1 MQCISIVIHVNSA
14 IVNPIKRNR
23 KMIKT
28 ENLTFGYKS
37 RRPVLNN
44 ISLELG
50 QGHIHGLLG
59 CNGIGK
65 TTLLKLICGIMRPD
79 SGVVRVDGIDPM
91 MRKPEMFAEILIVP
105 EEFDLPNLSLERFA
119 AMMKPFYPRF
129 DHGSMRR
136 YAEELKV
143 NTEDKLHNMS
153 MGQRKKAY
161 IAFALACNAR
171 MLLMDE
177 PTNGLDIP
185 SKSIFRRLLASYV
198 DEERMVVISTH
209 QVADVESLLDNIVIL
224 DTKGVALAATT
235 TEICSKLKFGRAKEE
250 DNVLY
255 KEMTIAG
262 EMAVMENREGED
274 TQLNIELLFNAVTA
288 DRAAINNLFNR

>member
-1 MQCISIVIHVNSA
+1 
-14 IVNPIKRNR
+14 
-23 KMIKT
+23 MIKT
-28 ENLTFGYKS
+28 ERLTFGYKAN
-37 RRPVLNN
+37 RRVLND
-44 ISLELG
+44 ITLELSE
-50 QGHIHGLLG
+50 GHIHGLLG

-65 TTLLKLICGIMRPD
+65 TTLLKLICGIMRPN
-79 SGVVRVDGIDPM
+79 SGEVRVDGLDPM
-91 MRKPEMFAEILIVP
+91 ARTPQMFSELMIIP
-105 EEFDLPNLSLERFA
+105 EEFDLPTLSLERYA

-129 DHGSMRR
+129 DYGSMRR

-143 NTEDKLHNMS
+143 NTEDKLHSMS

-161 IAFALACNAR
+161 IAFALACNVR
-171 MLLMDE
+171 TLLMDE

-198 DEERMVVISTH
+198 DESRMVIISTH

-224 DTKGVALAATT
+224 DNEGVALAATT

-250 DNVLY
+250 DSVLY

-262 EMAVMENREGED
+262 EMAVMANPNEED

-288 DRAAINNLFNR
+288 NRASINELFNR

>member
-1 MQCISIVIHVNSA
+1 
-14 IVNPIKRNR
+14 
-23 KMIKT
+23 MIKT

-91 MRKPEMFAEILIVP
+91 MRKPEMFADMLIVP
-105 EEFDLPNLSLERFA
+105 EEFDLPNLSLERYA

-129 DHGSMRR
+129 DYGSMRH

-143 NTEDKLHNMS
+143 NTEDKLHSMS

-161 IAFALACNAR
+161 IAFALACNVR

-224 DTKGVALAATT
+224 DSEGVALAATT
-235 TEICSKLKFGRAKEE
+235 TEICAKLKFGRATAESE
-250 DNVLY
+250 VLY
-255 KEMTIAG
+255 TETTIAG
-262 EMAVMENREGED
+262 DMAVMENREGED

>member
-1 MQCISIVIHVNSA
+1 
-14 IVNPIKRNR
+14 
-23 KMIKT
+23 MIKT

-65 TTLLKLICGIMRPD
+65 TTLLKLICGVMRPD
-79 SGVVRVDGIDPM
+79 SGVVRVDDIDPM
-91 MRKPEMFAEILIVP
+91 KREPEMFADMLIVP
-105 EEFDLPNLSLERFA
+105 EEFDLPNLSLERYA

-161 IAFALACNAR
+161 IAFALACNVR

-224 DTKGVALAATT
+224 DTEGVALAATT
-235 TEICSKLKFGRAKEE
+235 TEICAKLKFGRANEG
-250 DNVLY
+250 DSVLY

-262 EMAVMENREGED
+262 EMAVMENRDDED

-288 DRAAINNLFNR
+288 DRVAINNLFNR

>member
-1 MQCISIVIHVNSA
+1 
-14 IVNPIKRNR
+14 
-23 KMIKT
+23 MIKT
-28 ENLTFGYKS
+28 EKLTFGYKA
-37 RRPVLNN
+37 RRKVLDD
-44 ISLELG
+44 ITLELG
-50 QGHIHGLLG
+50 EGHIHGLLG

-65 TTLLKLICGIMRPD
+65 TTLLKLICGIMRPT
-79 SGVVRVDGIDPM
+79 SGEVRVDGVDPM
-91 MRKPEMFAEILIVP
+91 TRQPEMFADMMIIP
-105 EEFDLPNLSLERFA
+105 EEFDLPNLSLERYA
-119 AMMKPFYPRF
+119 AMMRPFYPRF

-143 NTEDKLHNMS
+143 NTQDRLHNMS

-161 IAFALACNAR
+161 IAFALACNVR
-171 MLLMDE
+171 MLLVDE

-198 DEERMVVISTH
+198 DESRMVVISTH

-224 DTKGVALAATT
+224 DTEGVALVATT
-235 TEICSKLKFGRAKEE
+235 AEICNKLKFGRATES

-262 EMAVMENREGED
+262 DMAVMENREGEE

-288 DRAAINNLFNR
+288 DRVSINKLFNR

>member
-1 MQCISIVIHVNSA
+1 
-14 IVNPIKRNR
+14 
-23 KMIKT
+23 MIKT
-28 ENLTFGYKS
+28 EKLTFGYKVN
-37 RRPVLNN
+37 RRVLND
-44 ISLELG
+44 ITLELSE
-50 QGHIHGLLG
+50 GHIHGLLG

-65 TTLLKLICGIMRPD
+65 TTLLKLICGIMRPN
-79 SGVVRVDGIDPM
+79 SGEVRVDGLDPM
-91 MRKPEMFAEILIVP
+91 ERTPQMFSELMIIP
-105 EEFDLPNLSLERFA
+105 EEFDLPNLSLERYA
-119 AMMKPFYPRF
+119 TMMKPFYPRF

-136 YAEELKV
+136 YAEEMKV
-143 NTEDKLHNMS
+143 DPEDKLHSMS

-161 IAFALACNAR
+161 IAFALACNVR

-198 DEERMVVISTH
+198 DDSRMVIISTH

-224 DTKGVALAATT
+224 DTEGVALAATT
-235 TEICSKLKFGRAKEE
+235 TEICSKLKFGRAKKE
-250 DNVLY
+250 DNVFY

-262 EMAVMENREGED
+262 EMAVMENREDED

-288 DRAAINNLFNR
+288 NRVAITNLFNR

>member
-1 MQCISIVIHVNSA
+1 
-14 IVNPIKRNR
+14 
-23 KMIKT
+23 MIKT
-28 ENLTFGYKS
+28 EKLTFGYKA
-37 RRPVLNN
+37 RRKVLDD
-44 ISLELG
+44 ITLELG
-50 QGHIHGLLG
+50 EGHIHGLLG

-65 TTLLKLICGIMRPD
+65 TTLLKLICGIMRPT
-79 SGVVRVDGIDPM
+79 SGEVRVDGVDPM
-91 MRKPEMFAEILIVP
+91 TRQPEMFADMMIIP
-105 EEFDLPNLSLERFA
+105 EEFDLPNLSLERYA
-119 AMMKPFYPRF
+119 AMMRPFYPRF

-143 NTEDKLHNMS
+143 NTQDRLHNLS

-161 IAFALACNAR
+161 IAFALACNVR

-198 DEERMVVISTH
+198 DESRMVVISTH

-224 DTKGVALAATT
+224 DTEGVALVATT
-235 TEICSKLKFGRAKEE
+235 AEICNKLKFGRAAES

-262 EMAVMENREGED
+262 DMAVMENREGEE

-288 DRAAINNLFNR
+288 DRVSINKLFNR

>member
-1 MQCISIVIHVNSA
+1 MGI
-14 IVNPIKRNR
+14 
-23 KMIKT
+23 MIKT

-91 MRKPEMFAEILIVP
+91 MRKPEMFADMLIVP
-105 EEFDLPNLSLERFA
+105 EEFDLPNLSLERYA

-129 DHGSMRR
+129 DYGSMRH

-143 NTEDKLHNMS
+143 NTEDKLHSMS

-161 IAFALACNAR
+161 IAFALACNVR

-224 DTKGVALAATT
+224 DSEGVALAATT
-235 TEICSKLKFGRAKEE
+235 TEICAKLKFGRATAESE
-250 DNVLY
+250 VLY
-255 KEMTIAG
+255 TETTIAG
-262 EMAVMENREGED
+262 DMAVMENREGED

>member
-1 MQCISIVIHVNSA
+1 
-14 IVNPIKRNR
+14 
-23 KMIKT
+23 MIKT

-161 IAFALACNAR
+161 IAFALACNVR

-224 DTKGVALAATT
+224 DNEGVALAATT
-235 TEICSKLKFGRAKEE
+235 TEICAKLKFGRATAESE
-250 DNVLY
+250 VLY
-255 KEMTIAG
+255 TETTIAG
-262 EMAVMENREGED
+262 DMAVMENREGED
-274 TQLNIELLFNAVTA
+274 TQLNIEVLFNAVTA